1 MIWYGS
7 TLISLSSPLP
17 PYPSQL
23 MYRYPHLACE
33 VLTCGVMSI
42 VEQLVTTPSL
52 LDMLWAFLDT
62 TEPLNPLLASFI
74 SKVLGMLLEKQQ
86 SVVSK
91 LLLEAWNEKE
101 QGGYRVCYKTSI

>member
-1 MIWYGS
+1 
-7 TLISLSSPLP
+7 
-17 PYPSQL
+17 
-23 MYRYPHLACE
+23 
-33 VLTCGVMSI
+33 MSI

-62 TEPLNPLLASFI
+62 TEPLNPLLASFT

-91 LLLEAWNEKE
+91 VLTSYVYNEMNK
-101 QGGYRVCYKTSI
+101 VV